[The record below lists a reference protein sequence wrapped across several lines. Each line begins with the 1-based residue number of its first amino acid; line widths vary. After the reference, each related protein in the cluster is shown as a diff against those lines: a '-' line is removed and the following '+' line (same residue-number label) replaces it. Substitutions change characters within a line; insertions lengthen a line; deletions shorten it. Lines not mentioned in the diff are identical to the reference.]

1 MMLRFVQQKVLFR
14 WLALAAT
21 ILLLLVSGGR
31 VRGEK
36 NKVFK
41 AICIPTTDG
50 NYPPRYQI
58 EVGGRNSGKVILYY
72 IDGNRLIKVE
82 EEFFNSYGISIK
94 FKNLVKEKDYLVE
107 IDGELKDLAI
117 SYCKEIKDW
126 GNKEWER
133 WNPFKSYLERLPN
146 TPPNLKKIKNLSNI
160 FENSNKF
167 NQDISNWD
175 VSNITNMFGM
185 FWTAK
190 NFNQPIGKWDVRN
203 VENMADMF
211 YYAEAFDQNLGA
223 WQLRKVKEIGLSFS
237 GMSAVNYSLSLEGW
251 AKQPEIA
258 RGVKIKAHKLKYLKI
273 AKWARDYLIKEKAW
287 SFEGDEEDDRDF
299 YFMPFVGVWPED
311 AGSVYGKKNTLI
323 VNKNEFRSGNVMRG
337 TYSYKTSWEDS
348 ELYEKTTY
356 GGIIARKEGKARVR
370 VTGYYDNGKPAAY
383 CYCDVTVGPA
393 IERID
398 LFSSTEFM
406 FSKCEDEIEVVGKV
420 YPKTVL
426 DKRLG
431 FHYDLK
437 NLSQRRIV
445 YTDEGTTIFLKVEA
459 SVPDVMTD
467 SYVEAQP
474 YTQSSLVEE
483 KFPRIKNKIA
493 ATIFPCCTGIELTYS
508 GDAYHTSQRVDI
520 YKGDYCVIGAQPQP
534 YGKVPLWVEWEVAQN
549 EFVETKTDGT
559 LELKGV
565 KRGEVNVVV
574 KTKLKPVQKRE
585 FKVRVLDP
593 VESVKLSKNKI
604 EAFVDRELD
613 LGQLEVTVLPET
625 VDDKSVVWNSE
636 NTAIIDRYY
645 SGLKAK
651 TKGKTRI
658 YCETK
663 AKPNKRAYCN
673 VTVVRAVDHVEL
685 DISNKKLLKDAKFK
699 LSAKVFPKDVPSQ
712 EVEWSVSKEGVVS
725 VTKDG
730 TVKAVGAGE
739 VEVIARSK
747 SRPVKEAKCKV
758 RVYLH
763 PKSVTIVPE
772 TLNFIY
778 GTSDNI
784 GINKFRFNVLPKEAE
799 QEVNWGTENPQLLEF
814 YPEDAYYIARFRVK
828 GKGHTRIYCETKAEP
843 HVRAYCIV
851 NIGERASSISLN
863 TNQLSLL
870 RHGVK
875 QLLATVSP
883 SDVVTNEVVWTSD
896 PAGVVEI
903 DAQGNVRGLTVGTTT
918 ITATTKAEP
927 GRTAKCKVSVLEPAT
942 GLTLNKESLRL
953 YLGGSHGNNQFKLE
967 GTISPNSVVNKR
979 IVWRSENKDVADVQ
993 SDGTVVARGVGKTI
1007 IFAETEA
1014 EPVQKAQCDVSVIVP
1029 VESFTIVNKLNLFVN
1044 GKASLNPQLL
1054 PESLANKRV
1063 IYTAEPAGYI
1073 TVSETGEVTAGAQTG
1088 VVTITAKTE
1097 AEPVA
1102 TQTCVVTIDN
1112 PVDRVALKEST
1123 YLFVGGTE
1131 QLTAEVYPEDLSDRG
1146 VNWESE
1152 NKEIVSV
1159 DPDGTLHALKQ
1170 GVCKVFARA
1179 KLDATKEASCE
1190 VTVSIP
1196 VESITIKNKLSIVLG
1211 HEKKLAVTIKPKEL
1225 LDKELIWHTEPE
1237 GVVQVDADGT
1247 VHSQAVGT
1255 TTITVTTHARPQ
1267 KSAMCSVEVL
1277 QPVESLEV
1285 PEHIDVYVDATEQIV
1300 AKVLPATVTNQKV
1313 YWRSDASGIAKVN
1326 SEGVVTGV
1334 SVGKTKLHAET
1345 AALDKDL
1352 KTVRATT
1359 EVEVWQKATRVW
1371 LDEQEKNLKV
1381 GEEYTFH
1388 VHVEPADANQA
1399 VEWSVE
1405 GEDGVISINSEGKI
1419 EALRTGSVQVVA
1431 TTKAKPNLQAR
1442 CPVTVTQSV
1451 SSLTLNET
1459 ELTLDLGARFQLIA
1473 TVLPASLPAEDKRV
1487 SWSSSNAS
1495 VVYVDNNGN
1504 LEVRGFGD
1512 VTIEARC
1519 GGRTAT
1525 CQVHVP
1531 EKVSSITL
1539 DQTQLHLEVGQ
1550 QGKLVATVYP
1560 EALSNRRVEWEV
1572 VEGQDKLQWEIID
1585 NQCMVVAKGEGQAK
1599 IVAKA
1604 EADQSYTIQCVVT
1617 VSPKTEVHLD
1627 KTQLTLQLGK
1637 TYKFNPTVMPKPK
1650 DAVKFRFWVEDTDIA
1665 TIEQDG
1671 TLTARYEG
1679 ETDVYVAFTGES
1691 SARATCHL
1699 IVSAAATAVT
1709 LNKLEIYHWLGN
1721 DIEQLEATVYPLNLR
1736 ERRVTWTSS
1745 NPNVLSVDEHSG
1757 NLSVHDKGYAR
1768 ITVMTV
1774 APPAKTAFCDVYI
1787 QAPQRLNSIY
1797 ITEQS
1802 ILVSEGTG
1810 HQLRVNFVP
1819 EHFPDQRLRFE
1830 VKDSDIAEVN
1840 NEGYVV
1846 GKRRGKTEVYAFSQA
1861 ASDVRKAVCIVEVG
1875 DVIPLQNIAFNF
1887 NKLYI
1892 AVGLSQSNLVRFV
1905 PTKASDQHLRWTIDN
1920 DRIVSI
1926 DKYGVLHAKMLG
1938 TTTISA
1944 YSEQLDKT
1952 ISLEVEVVDI
1962 IRVSSV
1968 TLSQEQLHLDVNE
1981 SKQLLATVQPD
1992 NASDKRVTWSSSNSD
2007 IAEVLQS
2014 GEVTGKKDGIA
2025 NIIVTSEE
2033 GKRVAVCSVSVGR
2046 GAVVEDL
2053 LLGKVEVM
2061 PNPFNNLLRIVVHE
2075 VLGAI
2080 SYELLT
2086 VDGSKIA
2093 HGEFVGQ
2100 EYQLST
2106 DTLESGLYLLRLRT
2120 STGAS
2125 QTVKVL
2131 KY

>member
-21 ILLLLVSGGR
+21 ILLLLVSGGS
-31 VRGEK
+31 VRGEDFIADIQTTERIVYGYNVLHYFDFNANIKAGAECKVYDQNGTLEYQQIFSNDVTDVSFYCNYTAAYTIKITGQYIKSFK
-36 NKVFK
+36 NSNIIRIQSWGNAKLTNFQFNEYLRDV
-41 AICIPTTDG
+41 PYYGPDLTNTTSLESCFEG
-50 NYPPRYQI
+50 CYR
-58 EVGGRNSGKVILYY
+58 
-72 IDGNRLIKVE
+72 
-82 EEFFNSYGISIK
+82 FNSPMKNWNVSGIK
-94 FKNLVKEKDYLVE
+94 YMRAMFKGASQFNYS
-107 IDGELKDLAI
+107 LA
-117 SYCKEIKDW
+117 D
-126 GNKEWER
+126 
-133 WNPFKSYLERLPN
+133 
-146 TPPNLKKIKNLSNI
+146 
-160 FENSNKF
+160 
-167 NQDISNWD
+167 
-175 VSNITNMFGM
+175 
-185 FWTAK
+185 
-190 NFNQPIGKWDVRN
+190 WDVRN
-203 VENMADMF
+203 VESMAEMF
-211 YYAEAFDQNLGA
+211 SYAKAFNQYLGD
-223 WQLRKVKEIGLSFS
+223 WKLRKVHSLGLDHC
-237 GMSAVNYSLSLEGW
+237 GMSAENFSKTLYAWAEDPETVQGLDLDATGLRYLKEYQSTLDKLRNEKKWKISGVSIYPFWVDLTKEEGEFVVNEKRALVLEKEGISLDEIVSLES
-251 AKQPEIA
+251 QDTEI
-258 RGVKIKAHKLKYLKI
+258 V
-273 AKWARDYLIKEKAW
+273 
-287 SFEGDEEDDRDF
+287 
-299 YFMPFVGVWPED
+299 
-311 AGSVYGKKNTLI
+311 
-323 VNKNEFRSGNVMRG
+323 
-337 TYSYKTSWEDS
+337 
-348 ELYEKTTY
+348 
-356 GGIIARKEGKARVR
+356 
-370 VTGYYDNGKPAAY
+370 
-383 CYCDVTVGPA
+383 
-393 IERID
+393 
-398 LFSSTEFM
+398 
-406 FSKCEDEIEVVGKV
+406 EVV
-420 YPKTVL
+420 
-426 DKRLG
+426 D
-431 FHYDLK
+431 
-437 NLSQRRIV
+437 
-445 YTDEGTTIFLKVEA
+445 
-459 SVPDVMTD
+459 
-467 SYVEAQP
+467 
-474 YTQSSLVEE
+474 
-483 KFPRIKNKIA
+483 
-493 ATIFPCCTGIELTYS
+493 
-508 GDAYHTSQRVDI
+508 
-520 YKGDYCVIGAQPQP
+520 
-534 YGKVPLWVEWEVAQN
+534 
-549 EFVETKTDGT
+549 
-559 LELKGV
+559 
-565 KRGEVNVVV
+565 
-574 KTKLKPVQKRE
+574 VQKRI
-585 FKVRVLDP
+585 VRAK
-593 VESVKLSKNKI
+593 KLGKAIIKATVPANSKHCEIHGYFEIN
-604 EAFVDRELD
+604 
-613 LGQLEVTVLPET
+613 VLPNPTSITLQKTELN
-625 VDDKSVVWNSE
+625 VLLGYDNSNYSCESFGSKVLPREAGQAVVWGSE
-636 NTAIIDRYY
+636 NEEIIQYVKS
-645 SGLKAK
+645 SGSNSSKHFTVK
-651 TKGKTRI
+651 HIGKTRI

-663 AKPNKRAYCN
+663 AKPSKRAYCD

-685 DISNKKLLKDAKFK
+685 DISNKKLLKDTKFK
-699 LSAKVFPKDVPSQ
+699 LTAKVFPKDVPSQ

-758 RVYLH
+758 RVYLR

-814 YPEDAYYIARFRVK
+814 YPDGGGYIARFRVK

-843 HVRAYCIV
+843 HVRAYCVV
-851 NIGERASSISLN
+851 NIGVRASSISLN
-863 TNQLSLL
+863 TNQLSLP
-870 RHGVK
+870 RDGVK
-875 QLLATVSP
+875 QLVATVFP

-896 PAGVVEI
+896 PAGVVAI
-903 DAQGNVRGLTVGTTT
+903 DAQGNVRGLTVGSTT
-918 ITATTKAEP
+918 ITATTIAEP
-927 GRTAKCKVSVLEPAT
+927 GRTAQCNVSVLEPTT

-979 IVWRSENKDVADVQ
+979 IVWRSDNKDVADVQ
-993 SDGTVVARGVGKTI
+993 SDGTVVARGVGKTT

-1014 EPVQKAQCDVSVIVP
+1014 EPVQKAQCDVTVIVP
-1029 VESFTIVNKLNLFVN
+1029 VESLTIANKLNLFVN
-1044 GKASLNPQLL
+1044 GKGSLNPQLL
-1054 PESLANKRV
+1054 PESLANKRI
-1063 IYTAEPAGYI
+1063 IYTAKPEGYI
-1073 TVSETGEVTAGAQTG
+1073 TVSEAGEVTAGAQTG

-1102 TQTCVVTIDN
+1102 IQTCVVTIDK
-1112 PVDRVALKEST
+1112 PVDRVVLKEST
-1123 YLFVGGTE
+1123 YLFVGATE

-1152 NKEIVSV
+1152 NTEIVSV

-1196 VESITIKNKLSIVLG
+1196 VESVTMKNRLSIVLG

-1247 VHSQAVGT
+1247 VHTLAVGT
-1255 TTITVTTHARPQ
+1255 ATITVTTHARPQ
-1267 KSAMCSVEVL
+1267 KSATCTVEVL

-1371 LDEQEKNLKV
+1371 LEEQEKKFKA

-1405 GEDGVISINSEGKI
+1405 GEDGVISINNGGKI

-1487 SWSSSNAS
+1487 SWSSSSAR

-1539 DQTQLHLEVGQ
+1539 DQTQLRLEVGQ

-1745 NPNVLSVDEHSG
+1745 NPNVLSVDEYSG

-1875 DVIPLQNIAFNF
+1875 DVVPLQNIAFNF

-1944 YSEQLDKT
+1944 YSEELDKT

-2033 GKRVAVCSVSVGR
+2033 GKRVAVCHVSVGR

-2106 DTLESGLYLLRLRT
+2106 DTFESGLYLLRLRT

-2125 QTVKVL
+2125 RVVKVL
-2131 KY
+2131 KF

>member
-21 ILLLLVSGGR
+21 ILLLLVSGGS
-31 VRGEK
+31 VRGEDF
-36 NKVFK
+36 KVRVQASGRSVLLNAHINAGAEVKIYDQGGWLVEQLTLTQQSTGVVCPVNDADGFYDLH
-41 AICIPTTDG
+41 ITG
-50 NYPPRYQI
+50 NYIISLNYSRI
-58 EVGGRNSGKVILYY
+58 VGVL
-72 IDGNRLIKVE
+72 DWGNAVLWSFE
-82 EEFFNSYGISIK
+82 FNSYLRFLPDK
-94 FKNLVKEKDYLVE
+94 APNLVNFIALS
-107 IDGELKDLAI
+107 EL
-117 SYCKEIKDW
+117 
-126 GNKEWER
+126 
-133 WNPFKSYLERLPN
+133 FKGCE
-146 TPPNLKKIKNLSNI
+146 
-160 FENSNKF
+160 
-167 NQDISNWD
+167 
-175 VSNITNMFGM
+175 
-185 FWTAK
+185 
-190 NFNQPIGKWDVRN
+190 NFNSSLNNWNVSGIKYMRAMFKGASRFNYSLADWDVRN
-203 VENMADMF
+203 VESMAEMF
-211 YYAEAFDQNLGA
+211 SYAKAFNQYLGD
-223 WQLRKVKEIGLSFS
+223 WKLRKVHSLGLDHC
-237 GMSAVNYSLSLEGW
+237 GMSAENFSKTLYAWAEDPETVHGLDLDATGLQYLKEYQSTLDKLRNEKKWKISGVSIYPFWVDLTKEEGEFVVNEKRALVLEKEGISLDEIVSLES
-251 AKQPEIA
+251 QDPEI
-258 RGVKIKAHKLKYLKI
+258 V
-273 AKWARDYLIKEKAW
+273 
-287 SFEGDEEDDRDF
+287 
-299 YFMPFVGVWPED
+299 
-311 AGSVYGKKNTLI
+311 
-323 VNKNEFRSGNVMRG
+323 
-337 TYSYKTSWEDS
+337 
-348 ELYEKTTY
+348 
-356 GGIIARKEGKARVR
+356 
-370 VTGYYDNGKPAAY
+370 
-383 CYCDVTVGPA
+383 
-393 IERID
+393 
-398 LFSSTEFM
+398 
-406 FSKCEDEIEVVGKV
+406 EVV
-420 YPKTVL
+420 
-426 DKRLG
+426 D
-431 FHYDLK
+431 
-437 NLSQRRIV
+437 
-445 YTDEGTTIFLKVEA
+445 
-459 SVPDVMTD
+459 
-467 SYVEAQP
+467 
-474 YTQSSLVEE
+474 
-483 KFPRIKNKIA
+483 
-493 ATIFPCCTGIELTYS
+493 
-508 GDAYHTSQRVDI
+508 
-520 YKGDYCVIGAQPQP
+520 
-534 YGKVPLWVEWEVAQN
+534 
-549 EFVETKTDGT
+549 
-559 LELKGV
+559 
-565 KRGEVNVVV
+565 
-574 KTKLKPVQKRE
+574 VQKRI
-585 FKVRVLDP
+585 VRAKKLGKTIIKATVPANSKHCEIHGYFEINVLRNPTSITLQKTELNVLLGYDNSNYSC
-593 VESVKLSKNKI
+593 ESFGSK
-604 EAFVDRELD
+604 
-613 LGQLEVTVLPET
+613 VLPREAGQ
-625 VDDKSVVWNSE
+625 VVVWGSE
-636 NTAIIDRYY
+636 NEGIIQYVKS
-645 SGLKAK
+645 SGSNSSEHFTVKNI
-651 TKGKTRI
+651 GKTRI

-758 RVYLH
+758 RVYLR

-814 YPEDAYYIARFRVK
+814 YPEDAYYIARFSVK

-903 DAQGNVRGLTVGTTT
+903 DAQGNVRGLTVGSTT

-942 GLTLNKESLRL
+942 GLTLNKATLRL

-979 IVWRSENKDVADVQ
+979 IVWRSDNKDVADVQ
-993 SDGTVVARGVGKTI
+993 SDGTVVARGVGKSI

-1014 EPVQKAQCDVSVIVP
+1014 EPVQKAQCDVTVIVP
-1029 VESFTIVNKLNLFVN
+1029 VESLTIANKLNLSVN
-1044 GKASLNPQLL
+1044 GKGSLNPQLL
-1054 PESLANKRV
+1054 PVTLANKRI

-1073 TVSETGEVTAGAQTG
+1073 TVSEAGEVTAGAQTG

-1255 TTITVTTHARPQ
+1255 TTVTVTTHARPQ

-1371 LDEQEKNLKV
+1371 LEEQEKKFKA

-1405 GEDGVISINSEGKI
+1405 GEDGVISINNEGKI

-1539 DQTQLHLEVGQ
+1539 DQTQLRLEVGQ
-1550 QGKLVATVYP
+1550 HGKLVATVYP

-1572 VEGQDKLQWEIID
+1572 VEGQDKLQWQIID

-1830 VKDSDIAEVN
+1830 VKDSDIAEVD

-1875 DVIPLQNIAFNF
+1875 DVIPLHDIAFNF

-1905 PTKASDQHLRWTIDN
+1905 PTKASDQRLRWTIDN

-2033 GKRVAVCSVSVGR
+2033 GKRVAVCHVSVGR

-2093 HGEFVGQ
+2093 HGEFVGH